1 MMNKQIIRHGVLSPM
16 FRAHDGTKRTWHHAQ
31 QCLLLG
37 VKRTSVAPSSMSA
50 SDPKRTSGGA
60 LAKCRSCC
68 GSLSVNAQMVV
79 PKRPGRFYGVR
90 CQFLVPILCFVWVCS
105 FKCSRGVQH
114 VSLRV
119 SGCRSDS

>member
-1 MMNKQIIRHGVLSPM
+1 
-16 FRAHDGTKRTWHHAQ
+16 
-31 QCLLLG
+31 
-37 VKRTSVAPSSMSA
+37 MSA
-50 SDPKRTSGGA
+50 FDPKRTSGGA
-60 LAKCRSCC
+60 LAKCRSCW

-105 FKCSRGVQH
+105 LEAPGVQH

-119 SGCRSDS
+119 SDCRSDSALTGGTVFCSRCEAENGDLPVRCGPATTAR